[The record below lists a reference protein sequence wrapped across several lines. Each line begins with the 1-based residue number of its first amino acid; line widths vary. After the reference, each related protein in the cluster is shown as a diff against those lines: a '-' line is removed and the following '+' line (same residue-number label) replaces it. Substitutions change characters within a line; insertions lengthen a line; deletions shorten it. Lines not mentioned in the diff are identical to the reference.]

1 MRKLLSFLTVSTL
14 ITTSGTSLVA
24 CAKKY
29 TFDSDIWVITDAGTI
44 TDASFNE
51 SAWDG
56 ASKYVVS
63 QKDPKITTAEWKK
76 SNWRAS
82 YFEPASQT
90 PSDFKTAYVTAN
102 IAGAKTIILP
112 GFAHGNTI
120 GWAAEVA
127 QNIIYIDGSSQN
139 IHLGMDTTR
148 PLAKNIIGI
157 TYEAES
163 SGFFAGIAAALWLN
177 ANQERYPDGLKI
189 ATYGGMDNPG
199 AVSNYMWGFIVAADT
214 FNTIINDSSFPKLYQ
229 IKNDI
234 LKQVQKMNPRVTAL
248 QPIGKV
254 QNVVKS
260 NESWFSQSFEVGQ
273 GKDISDELISRK
285 ASIIFPVAGP
295 QTQDTIDRIR
305 YNKSMAK
312 VIGVDTEQSKI
323 YGEEIVVTSALK
335 EIATSTSEAL
345 KNIYSSTCGYQEDN
359 KTWDN
364 SKATPDCWINTDQS
378 SIQHPT
384 WTGIEKTKAI
394 NDDTVAF
401 IHNETD
407 EHAKDTVFDK
417 IVEVLQ
423 DVYSRG
429 IEGQPPV
436 AVQVF
441 SKTLANT
448 YQSSDKLKDY
458 ILNAIEAAL

>member
-29 TFDSDIWVITDAGTI
+29 TFDSDIWVVTDAGTI

-63 QKDPKITTAEWKK
+63 QKEPKIPAAEWKK

-102 IAGAKTIILP
+102 ITGAKTIILT
-112 GFAHGNTI
+112 GFAHDNTI

-139 IHLGMDTTR
+139 IHLGMDITR

-163 SGFFAGIAAALWLN
+163 SGFFSRIAAALWLN

-199 AVSNYMWGFIVAADT
+199 VVSNYMWSFIVAADI

-234 LKQVQKMNPRVTAL
+234 LKQVQKMNPKVTTL

-254 QNVVKS
+254 QDVVKS
-260 NESWFSQSFEVGQ
+260 N
-273 GKDISDELISRK
+273 
-285 ASIIFPVAGP
+285 
-295 QTQDTIDRIR
+295 
-305 YNKSMAK
+305 
-312 VIGVDTEQSKI
+312 
-323 YGEEIVVTSALK
+323 
-335 EIATSTSEAL
+335 
-345 KNIYSSTCGYQEDN
+345 
-359 KTWDN
+359 
-364 SKATPDCWINTDQS
+364 
-378 SIQHPT
+378 
-384 WTGIEKTKAI
+384 
-394 NDDTVAF
+394 
-401 IHNETD
+401 
-407 EHAKDTVFDK
+407 
-417 IVEVLQ
+417 
-423 DVYSRG
+423 
-429 IEGQPPV
+429 
-436 AVQVF
+436 
-441 SKTLANT
+441 
-448 YQSSDKLKDY
+448 
-458 ILNAIEAAL
+458 